1 MFSSTFS
8 RILPSSFFTYFT
20 LKAFF
25 KFLMML
31 FGWFIFS
38 KEGLGSFGD
47 LIRFKGNRSVFLLWL
62 LSGKQGVEEQSCP
75 HACWKPQ
82 FSKDVSF
89 NCFRESSGIFPAG
102 LLQLLTQLSGTF
114 TFGEL
119 IHPVPLHLPSFPP
132 THPVL
137 STCVCQ
143 ALPQRLGM
151 QQRTRVLLLWSWHS
165 SDLLRFSSV
174 IF

>member
-102 LLQLLTQLSGTF
+102 LLQLLTQLSGR
-114 TFGEL
+114 GEEVSNDATIL
-119 IHPVPLHLPSFPP
+119 YWGLQWIPRCSDPFNSIAFHHMPANCEPTLWCYIWPTGSHLLHSPS
-132 THPVL
+132 V
-137 STCVCQ
+137 
-143 ALPQRLGM
+143 
-151 QQRTRVLLLWSWHS
+151 
-165 SDLLRFSSV
+165 
-174 IF
+174 

>member
-8 RILPSSFFTYFT
+8 RILPSSFFTYFM
-20 LKAFF
+20 LKSFF
-25 KFLMML
+25 KFLMMP

-38 KEGLGSFGD
+38 KEGLDSFGD

-102 LLQLLTQLSGTF
+102 LLQLLTQLSGR
-114 TFGEL
+114 GEEVSNDATIL
-119 IHPVPLHLPSFPP
+119 YWGLRWIPRPRG
-132 THPVL
+132 
-137 STCVCQ
+137 
-143 ALPQRLGM
+143 ALLKKHWM
-151 QQRTRVLLLWSWHS
+151 SH
-165 SDLLRFSSV
+165 
-174 IF
+174 